1 MNRICQT
8 GRPSITN
15 NNVTISLGSSFF
27 LPKNVKEFLL
37 DINSYLPDPSCGAGT
52 KSWQSGTE
60 SQPFFTIRLPRWAF
74 CQRQYS
80 NCCGNNFLTVVEI
93 ISLRGMDSRETMW
106 GEISRGEIFDGRC
119 NWIEWLSSE
128 IFDRRMFSNIWL
140 DISYNQIF
148 GYLRMFLNIFTLLY
162 ASLSVIDWWCWTAGL
177 KRQRWH
183 HRDEV

>member
-8 GRPSITN
+8 GRLSITN

-27 LPKNVKEFLL
+27 VPKNVKEFLL
-37 DINSYLPDPSCGAGT
+37 DINSYLPDPSCGAGQ
-52 KSWQSGTE
+52 KVDSLELNLSHSSPSG
-60 SQPFFTIRLPRWAF
+60 
-74 CQRQYS
+74 CQDGLFA
-80 NCCGNNFLTVVEI
+80 NDNILTVVEI

-148 GYLRMFLNIFTLLY
+148 GYLRMFLNIWILLY
-162 ASLSVIDWWCWTAGL
+162 ASLSVIDWWCWSAG
-177 KRQRWH
+177 
-183 HRDEV
+183 

>member
-1 MNRICQT
+1 MAASPKLWIGSVRRAGYRSPTIMWQSRLAAAFFCRKMSKNFCSTSILICQIRVVEL
-8 GRPSITN
+8 GQKVDSLELNLSHSSPS
-15 NNVTISLGSSFF
+15 G
-27 LPKNVKEFLL
+27 
-37 DINSYLPDPSCGAGT
+37 
-52 KSWQSGTE
+52 
-60 SQPFFTIRLPRWAF
+60 
-74 CQRQYS
+74 CQDGLFA
-80 NCCGNNFLTVVEI
+80 NDNILTVVEI

-183 HRDEV
+183 HQDEV